1 MKVDEIIK
9 QVRWC
14 IDEETSGTAYLTDN
28 KDDVY
33 MENII
38 RAKIPDALH
47 WIAITASASSVLSSS
62 SSTEKNTSSDVAS
75 TTTTMTVTS
84 FDGHEDIGVI
94 TMPSSVSVFN
104 INRVRGK
111 GWHKAVVPVE
121 DTSDEALMMFDD
133 TSKGTIDRPQAAI
146 MRVKPLKVLVQPMPS
161 DGTVSV
167 SYVGVPT
174 GITKGSGEEEGDSV
188 EISDNFRGAFIYYIA
203 FLLLSAYDD
212 SKANQMYSIALQ
224 QLGANQTK

>member
-62 SSTEKNTSSDVAS
+62 SSTQKNASSDVAS

-84 FDGHEDIGVI
+84 FDGYEDIGVI

-174 GITKGSGEEEGDSV
+174 DITKGSGEEGDSV

>member
-14 IDEETSGTAYLTDN
+14 IDEETSGTSYIADD

-62 SSTEKNTSSDVAS
+62 SSTQKNASSDVAS
-75 TTTTMTVTS
+75 TTATMTVTS

-111 GWHKAVVPVE
+111 GWHKAVIPVE

-133 TSKGTIDRPQAAI
+133 TSKGTVDRPQASI
-146 MRVKPLKVLVQPMPS
+146 MRVKPLQVLVQPMPS
-161 DGTVSV
+161 DGTISV

-174 GITKGSGEEEGDSV
+174 DVTKGSGDEEDSV
-188 EISDNFRGAFIYYIA
+188 EISDNFRGAFIYYLA

>member
-1 MKVDEIIK
+1 MKVDKIIK

-14 IDEETSGTAYLTDN
+14 IDEETSGTSYITDD

-47 WIAITASASSVLSSS
+47 WIAITASASSVLSTS
-62 SSTEKNTSSDVAS
+62 SSTQKNASSDVAS
-75 TTTTMTVTS
+75 TTATMTVTS

-111 GWHKAVVPVE
+111 GWHKAVIPVE

-133 TSKGTIDRPQAAI
+133 TSKGTVDRPQAAI

-161 DGTVSV
+161 DGTISV

-174 GITKGSGEEEGDSV
+174 NVTNGGGEEGDSV
-188 EISDNFRGAFIYYIA
+188 EISDNFRGAFIYYLA

>member
-14 IDEETSGTAYLTDN
+14 IDEETSGAAYLTDN

-62 SSTEKNTSSDVAS
+62 SSTQKNSSSDVAS

-84 FDGHEDIGVI
+84 FDDHEDIGVI

-146 MRVKPLKVLVQPMPS
+146 MRVKPLQVLVQPMPS

-174 GITKGSGEEEGDSV
+174 DITKGGGEEGDSV

>member
-14 IDEETSGTAYLTDN
+14 IDEETSGTSYITDD

-62 SSTEKNTSSDVAS
+62 SSTQKNASSDVAS
-75 TTTTMTVTS
+75 TTATMTVTS

-111 GWHKAVVPVE
+111 GWHKAVIPVE

-133 TSKGTIDRPQAAI
+133 TSKGTVDRPQAAI
-146 MRVKPLKVLVQPMPS
+146 MRVKPLQVLVQPMPS
-161 DGTVSV
+161 DGTISV

-174 GITKGSGEEEGDSV
+174 DVTNGSGEEDDSV
-188 EISDNFRGAFIYYIA
+188 EISDNFRGAFIYYLA

-212 SKANQMYSIALQ
+212 SKANQMYSIAPQ

>member
-14 IDEETSGTAYLTDN
+14 IDEETSGTSYITDD

-47 WIAITASASSVLSSS
+47 WIAITASASSVLSTS
-62 SSTEKNTSSDVAS
+62 SSTQKNASSDVAS
-75 TTTTMTVTS
+75 TTATMTVTS

-111 GWHKAVVPVE
+111 GWHKAVIPVE

-133 TSKGTIDRPQAAI
+133 TSKGTVDRPQAAI
-146 MRVKPLKVLVQPMPS
+146 MRVKPLQVLVQPMPS
-161 DGTVSV
+161 DGTISV

-174 GITKGSGEEEGDSV
+174 DVTNDSGEEGDSV
-188 EISDNFRGAFIYYIA
+188 EISDNFRGAFIYYLA

>member
-14 IDEETSGTAYLTDN
+14 IDEETSGRSYITDD

-62 SSTEKNTSSDVAS
+62 SSTQKNASSDVAS
-75 TTTTMTVTS
+75 TTATMTVTS

-111 GWHKAVVPVE
+111 GWHKAVIPVE

-133 TSKGTIDRPQAAI
+133 TSKGTVDRPQAAI
-146 MRVKPLKVLVQPMPS
+146 MRVKPLQVLVQPMPS
-161 DGTVSV
+161 DGAISV

-174 GITKGSGEEEGDSV
+174 NVTNGSGEEDDSV
-188 EISDNFRGAFIYYIA
+188 EISDNFRGAFIYYLA

>member
-14 IDEETSGTAYLTDN
+14 IDEETSDTSYITDD

-62 SSTEKNTSSDVAS
+62 SSTQKNASFDVAS
-75 TTTTMTVTS
+75 TTATMTVTS

-94 TMPSSVSVFN
+94 KMPSSVSVFN

-111 GWHKAVVPVE
+111 GWHKAVIPVE

-146 MRVKPLKVLVQPMPS
+146 MRVKPLQVLVQPMPS
-161 DGTVSV
+161 DGTISV

-174 GITKGSGEEEGDSV
+174 DVTKGSGEEDDSV
-188 EISDNFRGAFIYYIA
+188 EISDNFRGAFIYYLA

>member
-62 SSTEKNTSSDVAS
+62 SSTQKNSSSDVAS

-84 FDGHEDIGVI
+84 FDDHEDIGVI

-146 MRVKPLKVLVQPMPS
+146 MRVKPLQVLVQPMPS

-174 GITKGSGEEEGDSV
+174 DITKGSGEEEGDSV
-188 EISDNFRGAFIYYIA
+188 EISDNFRGAFIYYLA

>member
-62 SSTEKNTSSDVAS
+62 SSTQKNSSSDVAS

-84 FDGHEDIGVI
+84 FDDHEDIGVI

-111 GWHKAVVPVE
+111 GWHKAVIPVE

-146 MRVKPLKVLVQPMPS
+146 MRVKPLRVLVQPMPS

-174 GITKGSGEEEGDSV
+174 DITKGGGEEGDSV

-212 SKANQMYSIALQ
+212 SKANQMYSIAMQ

>member
-14 IDEETSGTAYLTDN
+14 IDEETSGTSYISDD

-62 SSTEKNTSSDVAS
+62 SSTQKNASSDVAS
-75 TTTTMTVTS
+75 TTATMTVTS

-111 GWHKAVVPVE
+111 GWHKAVIPVE

-146 MRVKPLKVLVQPMPS
+146 MRVKPLQVLVQPMPS
-161 DGTVSV
+161 DGTISV

-174 GITKGSGEEEGDSV
+174 DVTKGSGEEGDSV
-188 EISDNFRGAFIYYIA
+188 EISDNFRGAFIYYLA

>member
-14 IDEETSGTAYLTDN
+14 IDEETSGTSYISDD

-62 SSTEKNTSSDVAS
+62 SSTQKNASSDVAS
-75 TTTTMTVTS
+75 TTATMTVTP

-111 GWHKAVVPVE
+111 GWHKAVIPVE
-121 DTSDEALMMFDD
+121 DTSDEARMMFDD
-133 TSKGTIDRPQAAI
+133 TSKGTVDSPQAAI
-146 MRVKPLKVLVQPMPS
+146 MRVKPLQVLVQPMPS
-161 DGTVSV
+161 DGTISV

-174 GITKGSGEEEGDSV
+174 DVTKGSGDEDDSV
-188 EISDNFRGAFIYYIA
+188 EISDNFRGAFIYYLA

>member
-1 MKVDEIIK
+1 MKVDEIIR

-14 IDEETSGTAYLTDN
+14 IDEETSGTSYITDD

-62 SSTEKNTSSDVAS
+62 SSTQKNASSDVAS
-75 TTTTMTVTS
+75 TTATMTVTS

-111 GWHKAVVPVE
+111 GWHKAVIPVE

-146 MRVKPLKVLVQPMPS
+146 MRVKPLQVLVQPMPS
-161 DGTVSV
+161 DGTISV

-174 GITKGSGEEEGDSV
+174 DVTNGSGEEGDSV
-188 EISDNFRGAFIYYIA
+188 EISDNFRGAFIYYLA

>member
-14 IDEETSGTAYLTDN
+14 IDEETSGTSYITDD

-62 SSTEKNTSSDVAS
+62 SSTQKNTSSDEAS
-75 TTTTMTVTS
+75 TTATMTVTS

-111 GWHKAVVPVE
+111 GWHKAVIPVE

-133 TSKGTIDRPQAAI
+133 TSKGTVDRPQAAI
-146 MRVKPLKVLVQPMPS
+146 MRVKPLQVLVQPMPS
-161 DGTVSV
+161 DGKISV

-174 GITKGSGEEEGDSV
+174 DVTKGSGEEGDSV
-188 EISDNFRGAFIYYIA
+188 EISDNFRGAFIYYLA

>member
-62 SSTEKNTSSDVAS
+62 SSTQKNASSDVAS

-121 DTSDEALMMFDD
+121 DTSDEALMMFDE

-146 MRVKPLKVLVQPMPS
+146 MRVKPLQVLVQPMPS

-174 GITKGSGEEEGDSV
+174 DITKGGGEEGDSV

>member
-14 IDEETSGTAYLTDN
+14 IDEETSGTSYITDD

-62 SSTEKNTSSDVAS
+62 SSTQKNASSDVAS
-75 TTTTMTVTS
+75 TTATMTVTS

-111 GWHKAVVPVE
+111 GWHKAVIPVE

-133 TSKGTIDRPQAAI
+133 TSKGTVDRPQAAI
-146 MRVKPLKVLVQPMPS
+146 MRVKPLQVLVQPMPS
-161 DGTVSV
+161 DGTISV

-174 GITKGSGEEEGDSV
+174 NVTNGSGEEDDSV
-188 EISDNFRGAFIYYIA
+188 EISDNFRGAFIYYLA

>member
-62 SSTEKNTSSDVAS
+62 SSTQKNSSSDVAS

-84 FDGHEDIGVI
+84 FDDHEDIGVI

-121 DTSDEALMMFDD
+121 DTSDEALMMFDE

-146 MRVKPLKVLVQPMPS
+146 MRVKPLQVLVQPMPS
-161 DGTVSV
+161 DGIVYV

-174 GITKGSGEEEGDSV
+174 DITKGNEGDSV
-188 EISDNFRGAFIYYIA
+188 EISDNFRGAFIYYLA

>member
-14 IDEETSGTAYLTDN
+14 IDEETSGTSYITDD

-62 SSTEKNTSSDVAS
+62 SSTQKNASSDVAS
-75 TTTTMTVTS
+75 TTATMTVTS

-111 GWHKAVVPVE
+111 GWHKAVIPVE

-146 MRVKPLKVLVQPMPS
+146 MRVKPLQVLVQPMPS
-161 DGTVSV
+161 DGTISV

-174 GITKGSGEEEGDSV
+174 DVTNGSGEEDDSV
-188 EISDNFRGAFIYYIA
+188 EISDNFRGAFIYYLA

>member
-14 IDEETSGTAYLTDN
+14 IDEETSGTSYIADD

-62 SSTEKNTSSDVAS
+62 SSTQKNASSDVAS
-75 TTTTMTVTS
+75 TTATMTVTS
-84 FDGHEDIGVI
+84 FDDHEDIGVI

-121 DTSDEALMMFDD
+121 DTSDEALMMFDE

-146 MRVKPLKVLVQPMPS
+146 MRVKPLQVLVQPMPS
-161 DGTVSV
+161 DGIVSV

-174 GITKGSGEEEGDSV
+174 DITKGNEGDSV
-188 EISDNFRGAFIYYIA
+188 EISDNFRGAFIYYLA

>member
-62 SSTEKNTSSDVAS
+62 SSTQKNASSDVAS

-84 FDGHEDIGVI
+84 FDDHEDIGVI

-104 INRVRGK
+104 INRVRGR

-146 MRVKPLKVLVQPMPS
+146 MRVKPLQVLVQPMPS
-161 DGTVSV
+161 DGTISV

-174 GITKGSGEEEGDSV
+174 DVTKGSGEEDDSV
-188 EISDNFRGAFIYYIA
+188 EISDNFRGAFIYYLA

>member
-62 SSTEKNTSSDVAS
+62 SSTQKNSSSDVAS

-84 FDGHEDIGVI
+84 FDDHEDIGVI

-111 GWHKAVVPVE
+111 GWHKAVIPVE

-146 MRVKPLKVLVQPMPS
+146 MRVKPLQVLVQPMPS

-174 GITKGSGEEEGDSV
+174 DITKGGGEEGDSV

>member
-62 SSTEKNTSSDVAS
+62 SSTQKNSSSDVAS

-146 MRVKPLKVLVQPMPS
+146 MRVKPLQVLVQPMPS
-161 DGTVSV
+161 DDTVSV

-174 GITKGSGEEEGDSV
+174 DITKGSGEEEGDSV
-188 EISDNFRGAFIYYIA
+188 EISDNFRGAFIYYLA

>member
-62 SSTEKNTSSDVAS
+62 SSTQKNSSSDVAS

-84 FDGHEDIGVI
+84 FDDHEDIGVI

-174 GITKGSGEEEGDSV
+174 DITKGGGEEGDSV

>member
-14 IDEETSGTAYLTDN
+14 IDEETSDTSYITDD

-62 SSTEKNTSSDVAS
+62 SSTQKNASSDVAS
-75 TTTTMTVTS
+75 TTATMTVTS

-111 GWHKAVVPVE
+111 GWHKAVIPVE

-133 TSKGTIDRPQAAI
+133 TSKGTVDRPQAAI
-146 MRVKPLKVLVQPMPS
+146 MRVKPLQVLVQPMPS
-161 DGTVSV
+161 DGTISV

-174 GITKGSGEEEGDSV
+174 DVTNGSGEEDDSV
-188 EISDNFRGAFIYYIA
+188 EISNNFRGAFIYYLA

>member
-14 IDEETSGTAYLTDN
+14 IDEETSGTSYITDD
-28 KDDVY
+28 KDDMY

-62 SSTEKNTSSDVAS
+62 SSTQKNASSDVAS
-75 TTTTMTVTS
+75 TTATMTVTS
-84 FDGHEDIGVI
+84 FDGYEDIGVI

-111 GWHKAVVPVE
+111 GWHKAVIPVE

-133 TSKGTIDRPQAAI
+133 TSKGTVDRPQAAI
-146 MRVKPLKVLVQPMPS
+146 MRVKPLQVLVQPMPS
-161 DGTVSV
+161 DGTISV

-174 GITKGSGEEEGDSV
+174 DVTKGSGEEDDSV
-188 EISDNFRGAFIYYIA
+188 EISDNFRGAFIYYLA

>member
-14 IDEETSGTAYLTDN
+14 IDEETSGTSYITDD

-62 SSTEKNTSSDVAS
+62 SSTQKNASSNVAS
-75 TTTTMTVTS
+75 TTATMTVTS

-161 DGTVSV
+161 DGTISV

-174 GITKGSGEEEGDSV
+174 DVTKGSGEEDDSV
-188 EISDNFRGAFIYYIA
+188 EISDNFRGAFIYYLA

>member
-14 IDEETSGTAYLTDN
+14 IDEETSGTSYITDD

-62 SSTEKNTSSDVAS
+62 SSTQKNASSDVAS
-75 TTTTMTVTS
+75 TTATMTVTS

-111 GWHKAVVPVE
+111 GWHKAVIPIE

-146 MRVKPLKVLVQPMPS
+146 MRVKPLQVLVQPMPS
-161 DGTVSV
+161 DGTISV

-174 GITKGSGEEEGDSV
+174 DVTNGSGEEDDSV
-188 EISDNFRGAFIYYIA
+188 EISDNFRGAFIYYLA

>member
-14 IDEETSGTAYLTDN
+14 IDEETSGTSYITDD

-62 SSTEKNTSSDVAS
+62 SSTQKNASSDVAS
-75 TTTTMTVTS
+75 TTATMTVTS

-111 GWHKAVVPVE
+111 GWHKAVIPVE

-133 TSKGTIDRPQAAI
+133 TSKGTVDRPQAAI
-146 MRVKPLKVLVQPMPS
+146 MRVKPLQVLVQPMPS
-161 DGTVSV
+161 DGAISV

-174 GITKGSGEEEGDSV
+174 NVTNGSVEEDDSV
-188 EISDNFRGAFIYYIA
+188 EISDNFRGAFIYYLA

>member
-14 IDEETSGTAYLTDN
+14 IDEETSGTSYITDD

-47 WIAITASASSVLSSS
+47 WIAITASASSVLSTS
-62 SSTEKNTSSDVAS
+62 SSTQKNASSDVAS
-75 TTTTMTVTS
+75 TTATMKVTS

-111 GWHKAVVPVE
+111 GWHKAVIPVE

-133 TSKGTIDRPQAAI
+133 TSKGTVDRPQAAI

-161 DGTVSV
+161 DGTISV

-174 GITKGSGEEEGDSV
+174 DVTNGSGEEGDSV
-188 EISDNFRGAFIYYIA
+188 EISDNFRGAFIYYLA

>member
-62 SSTEKNTSSDVAS
+62 SSTQKNSSSDVAS

-84 FDGHEDIGVI
+84 FDDHEDIGVI

-111 GWHKAVVPVE
+111 GWHKAVIPVE

-146 MRVKPLKVLVQPMPS
+146 MRVKPLRVLVQPMPS

-174 GITKGSGEEEGDSV
+174 DITKGSGEEEGDSV

>member
-14 IDEETSGTAYLTDN
+14 IDEETSGTSYITDD

-47 WIAITASASSVLSSS
+47 WIAITASASSALSSS
-62 SSTEKNTSSDVAS
+62 SSTQKNASSDVAS
-75 TTTTMTVTS
+75 TTATMTVTS

-111 GWHKAVVPVE
+111 GWHKAVIPVE

-133 TSKGTIDRPQAAI
+133 TSKGTVDRPQAAI
-146 MRVKPLKVLVQPMPS
+146 MRVKPLQVLVQPMPS
-161 DGTVSV
+161 DGTISV

-174 GITKGSGEEEGDSV
+174 EVTKGSGEEDDSV
-188 EISDNFRGAFIYYIA
+188 EISDNFRGAFIYYLA

>member
-47 WIAITASASSVLSSS
+47 WIAITASASFVLSSS
-62 SSTEKNTSSDVAS
+62 SSTQKNASSDVAS

-104 INRVRGK
+104 INRVRGN

-133 TSKGTIDRPQAAI
+133 TSKGTVDRPQAAI

-161 DGTVSV
+161 DGTISV

-174 GITKGSGEEEGDSV
+174 DVKGSGEEGDSV
-188 EISDNFRGAFIYYIA
+188 EISDNFRGAFIYYLA

>member
-14 IDEETSGTAYLTDN
+14 IDEETSGTSYITDD

-62 SSTEKNTSSDVAS
+62 SSTQKNASSDVAS
-75 TTTTMTVTS
+75 TTATMTVTS

-111 GWHKAVVPVE
+111 GWHKAVIPVE

-133 TSKGTIDRPQAAI
+133 TSKGTVDRPQAAI
-146 MRVKPLKVLVQPMPS
+146 MRVKPLQVLVQPMPS
-161 DGTVSV
+161 DGAISV

-174 GITKGSGEEEGDSV
+174 NVTNGSGEEDDSV
-188 EISDNFRGAFIYYIA
+188 EISDNFRGAFIYYLA
-203 FLLLSAYDD
+203 LLLLSAYDD

>member
-14 IDEETSGTAYLTDN
+14 IDEETSGTSYITDD

-47 WIAITASASSVLSSS
+47 WIAITASASSVLSTS
-62 SSTEKNTSSDVAS
+62 SSTQKNASSDVAS
-75 TTTTMTVTS
+75 TTATMTVTS

-111 GWHKAVVPVE
+111 GWHKAVIPVE

-133 TSKGTIDRPQAAI
+133 TSKGTVDRPQAAI

-161 DGTVSV
+161 DGTISV

-174 GITKGSGEEEGDSV
+174 DVTNGGGEEGDSV
-188 EISDNFRGAFIYYIA
+188 EISDNFRGAFIYYLA

>member
-28 KDDVY
+28 KDGVY

-62 SSTEKNTSSDVAS
+62 SSTQKNSSSDVAS

-84 FDGHEDIGVI
+84 FDDHEDIGVI

-121 DTSDEALMMFDD
+121 DTSDEALMMFDE

-146 MRVKPLKVLVQPMPS
+146 MRVKPLQVLVQPMPS
-161 DGTVSV
+161 DGIVSV

-174 GITKGSGEEEGDSV
+174 DITKGNEGDSV
-188 EISDNFRGAFIYYIA
+188 EISDNFRGAFIYYLA

>member
-14 IDEETSGTAYLTDN
+14 IDEETSGTSYITDD

-62 SSTEKNTSSDVAS
+62 SSTQKNASSDVAS
-75 TTTTMTVTS
+75 TTATMTVTS

-111 GWHKAVVPVE
+111 GWHKAVIPVE

-133 TSKGTIDRPQAAI
+133 TSKGTVDRPQAAI

-161 DGTVSV
+161 DGAISV

-174 GITKGSGEEEGDSV
+174 NVTNGSGEEDDSV
-188 EISDNFRGAFIYYIA
+188 EISDNFRGAFIYYLA

>member
-14 IDEETSGTAYLTDN
+14 IDEETSGTSYITDD

-62 SSTEKNTSSDVAS
+62 SSTQKNASSDVAS
-75 TTTTMTVTS
+75 TTATMTVTS

-111 GWHKAVVPVE
+111 GWHKAVIPVE

-133 TSKGTIDRPQAAI
+133 TSKGTVDRPQAAI
-146 MRVKPLKVLVQPMPS
+146 MRVKPLQVLVQPMPS
-161 DGTVSV
+161 DGTISV

-174 GITKGSGEEEGDSV
+174 DVTNGSGEEDDSV
-188 EISDNFRGAFIYYIA
+188 EISDNFRGAFIYYLA

-212 SKANQMYSIALQ
+212 SKANQMYSISLQ

>member
-14 IDEETSGTAYLTDN
+14 IDEETSGTSYITDD

-62 SSTEKNTSSDVAS
+62 SSTQKNASSDVAS
-75 TTTTMTVTS
+75 TTATMTVTS

-111 GWHKAVVPVE
+111 GWHKAV
-121 DTSDEALMMFDD
+121 
-133 TSKGTIDRPQAAI
+133 IPQKTP
-146 MRVKPLKVLVQPMPS
+146 MR
-161 DGTVSV
+161 
-167 SYVGVPT
+167 
-174 GITKGSGEEEGDSV
+174 
-188 EISDNFRGAFIYYIA
+188 
-203 FLLLSAYDD
+203 LSLRR
-212 SKANQMYSIALQ
+212 N
-224 QLGANQTK
+224 G